1 MCFCRSE
8 PYPCVSDEHY
18 YPTVLAAAGFSD
30 ETTCAGNAMHV
41 DWARAPGNGS
51 PFTYW
56 MKVRRPQA
64 TGKNNL
70 SVFGHV
76 PAACGSCASGSR
88 QPPHLL
94 DKDVRRW
101 K

>member
-1 MCFCRSE
+1 MCGLPCSK

-18 YPTVLAAAGFSD
+18 YATVLAAAGLSN

-56 MKVRRPQA
+56 MKVGAGFVDR
-64 TGKNNL
+64 
-70 SVFGHV
+70 
-76 PAACGSCASGSR
+76 GSCRVFKMHELAAVW
-88 QPPHLL
+88 P
-94 DKDVRRW
+94 VRAQRW
-101 K
+101 QDCAAY